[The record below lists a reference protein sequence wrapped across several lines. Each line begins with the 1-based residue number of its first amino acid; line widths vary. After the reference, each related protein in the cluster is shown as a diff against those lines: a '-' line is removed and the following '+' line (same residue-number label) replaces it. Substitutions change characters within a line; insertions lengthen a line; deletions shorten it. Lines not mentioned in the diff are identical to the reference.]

1 MKVVFPKN
9 IKKWLLAGMTFQ
21 IGPISISIIQ
31 LFLLATGIGLALVAF
46 NAVSKS
52 SGKGLATMV
61 AIPILAIFL
70 IIAFFKISEL
80 SLLPYIAKVIRNVF
94 FDITKKFQINY
105 TKNNPTDVLIKK
117 IRETEKKQ
125 KIEQKQNKFDKQMV
139 EDIEKWWLIW

>member
-31 LFLLATGIGLALVAF
+31 LFLLAAGVGLALVAF
-46 NAVSKS
+46 NAVSKT

-70 IIAFFKISEL
+70 IVAFFKISEL

-125 KIEQKQNKFDKQMV
+125 KIEQKQNKFDNFLSCRNA
-139 EDIEKWWLIW
+139 DCIEI

>member
-1 MKVVFPKN
+1 
-9 IKKWLLAGMTFQ
+9 MTFQ

-139 EDIEKWWLIW
+139 EDIEK

>member
-31 LFLLATGIGLALVAF
+31 LFLLAAGVGLALVAF
-46 NAVSKS
+46 NAVSKT

-70 IIAFFKISEL
+70 IVAFFKISEL

-139 EDIEKWWLIW
+139 EDIEKWWLIG

>member
-1 MKVVFPKN
+1 
-9 IKKWLLAGMTFQ
+9 MTFQ

-31 LFLLATGIGLALVAF
+31 LFLLAAGVGLALVAF
-46 NAVSKS
+46 NAVSKT

-70 IIAFFKISEL
+70 IVAFFKISEL

-139 EDIEKWWLIW
+139 EDIEK